1 MSTAVYMVIAG
12 VVAYLVGGIPFGYV
26 VGRLVGGFD
35 IRQQGSGNIGATN
48 VARVLGWKWG
58 VAVLVPDAL
67 KGMLPVLVVTSTMN
81 LSVKSVEPGSVIVVH
96 TGVLVGLIAIL
107 GHMYPCWIGLRG
119 GKGVATAL
127 GVAIVLGPWATL
139 VAVAVYLLT
148 LAAARMGSLASLL
161 AALSFAIA
169 KTVLMVSAGEWG
181 SQWSLSAFILAVPL
195 MIVYRHRANIS
206 RIIRGE
212 EHRMG
217 QGGQEARPAEEELDE
232 VKPVRDEP

>member
-1 MSTAVYMVIAG
+1 M
-12 VVAYLVGGIPFGYV
+12 
-26 VGRLVGGFD
+26 
-35 IRQQGSGNIGATN
+35 
-48 VARVLGWKWG
+48 
-58 VAVLVPDAL
+58 
-67 KGMLPVLVVTSTMN
+67 
-81 LSVKSVEPGSVIVVH
+81 
-96 TGVLVGLIAIL
+96 
-107 GHMYPCWIGLRG
+107 
-119 GKGVATAL
+119 
-127 GVAIVLGPWATL
+127 
-139 VAVAVYLLT
+139 AVYLLT
-148 LAAARMGSLASLL
+148 LATVRMGSLASLL

-217 QGGQEARPAEEELDE
+217 HGGQENRPAEEERDE